1 MTDFS
6 IDRNQDEIWF
16 GVLQQKFGH
25 ISENLIQDIKMALD
39 AKKKFGAIAK
49 SQKQALFIQLSLEKL
64 RADYMVC
71 VEARKNKDA
80 NVKEVSASMLTTT
93 AFMMV
98 QVADM
103 FLGTNQFANQELPFD
118 YVGIADMFIDNL
130 CEDYDRLVVELNN
143 HTMTEFGA
151 PLDEIKQTINMV
163 KEILKQKPQ

>member
-6 IDRNQDEIWF
+6 ITRDQDEIWF

-25 ISENLIQDIKMALD
+25 ISENLINDIKMALQ
-39 AKKKFGAIAK
+39 AKQKFGAIAK

-64 RADYMVC
+64 RADYMQC
-71 VEARKNKDA
+71 VNARKEGDNDD
-80 NVKEVSASMLTTT
+80 KELSTSMFTTT
-93 AFMMV
+93 TFMMA
-98 QVADM
+98 QVCDM
-103 FLGTNQFANQELPFD
+103 YVGTNILPRAELPFD

-143 HTMTEFGA
+143 HTMSEFGA